1 MTSKPE
7 SSEPR
12 ARQSDLLDHVSAA
25 GPLPAKAQWA
35 GRVRRLGAGHRGR
48 VAQHLMA
55 LDEDDRYLR
64 FGYHAS
70 DDQIRDYADKL
81 DFKHDAVFGIYSPRL
96 VLEAVT
102 HLAHSVDASLDAC
115 AEFGVSVLPSA
126 RGRGYGSK
134 LFEHAVRHATNEGV
148 QLFFIHALRENK
160 PMLKIARKAGATVH
174 YDGAEA
180 RAYLRLPEATFDSR
194 VSAMLDEQIALTD
207 YRLKRQAHQ
216 FWDLLNTLLRVRQQV
231 SDSRRKSAP

>member
-1 MTSKPE
+1 MAINPD
-7 SSEPR
+7 SSEPVE
-12 ARQSDLLDHVSAA
+12 RQGDLLNHLSAQEN
-25 GPLPAKAQWA
+25 LPTRVQWA

-48 VAQHLMA
+48 VMQHLLA
-55 LDEDDRYLR
+55 LDGSDRYLR
-64 FGYHAS
+64 FGYQAS
-70 DDQIRDYADKL
+70 DDQIRDYANRL
-81 DFKHDAVFGIYSPRL
+81 DFKHDAVFGIYSPKL

-134 LFEHAVRHATNEGV
+134 LFEHAVRHARNEGV
-148 QLFFIHALRENK
+148 QLFFIHALRENTA
-160 PMLKIARKAGATVH
+160 MLKIARKAGATVH

-180 RAYLRLPEATFDSR
+180 RAYLRLPDATFDSR
-194 VSAMLDEQIALTD
+194 LSEMLAEQIALTD

-216 FWDLLNTLLRVRQQV
+216 FWNLLTKLLEM
-231 SDSRRKSAP
+231 RR